1 MTKRFID
8 SEFMLYGAVQSF
20 FYRCWSMFGAG
31 REVEAPRRVDVTL
44 ANRWASQLFA
54 SVGAIYHFEL
64 IDDQIIR
71 LVIQTKG
78 VVVQKIFTVDLRHNL
93 EDYDFYNIKWVYD
106 ENCSVENKS
115 NYTYKKVPKVF

>member
-20 FYRCWSMFGAG
+20 FYICWSMFGAG
-31 REVEAPRRVDVTL
+31 REVETPRRVDATL
-44 ANRWASQLFA
+44 ANHWASQLFA
-54 SVGAIYHFEL
+54 SVGVIYHFEL
-64 IDDQIIR
+64 IDGQIIR

-106 ENCSVENKS
+106 ENCSVENKY
-115 NYTYKKVPKVF
+115 NYTHKKVPKVF

>member
-31 REVEAPRRVDVTL
+31 RGVEAPRRVDVTL

-54 SVGAIYHFEL
+54 SVGAIYYFEL
-64 IDDQIIR
+64 IDGQIIR
-71 LVIQTKG
+71 LVIQRKE
-78 VVVQKIFTVDLRHNL
+78 VIQKIFTVDLRHNL

>member
-44 ANRWASQLFA
+44 ANHWASQLFA

-64 IDDQIIR
+64 IDGQIIR
-71 LVIQTKG
+71 LVIQRKE
-78 VVVQKIFTVDLRHNL
+78 VIQKIFTVDLRHNL

>member
-1 MTKRFID
+1 
-8 SEFMLYGAVQSF
+8 
-20 FYRCWSMFGAG
+20 MFGAG

-54 SVGAIYHFEL
+54 SVGVIYYFEL

-71 LVIQTKG
+71 LVIQRKE
-78 VVVQKIFTVDLRHNL
+78 VIQKIFTVDLRHNL